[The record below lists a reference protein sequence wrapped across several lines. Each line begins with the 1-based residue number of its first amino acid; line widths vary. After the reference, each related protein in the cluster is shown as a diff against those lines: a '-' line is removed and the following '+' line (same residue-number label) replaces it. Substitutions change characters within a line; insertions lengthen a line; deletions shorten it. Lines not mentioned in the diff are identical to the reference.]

1 MVESVRFKLSTMDST
16 TAVGT
21 PWRFGPTL
29 NSTSPGFKS
38 STVAP
43 TIFPRA
49 GYSIL
54 SYLMFINAI
63 FSVFNNTLVIT
74 VLMKNR
80 TLLNPMNVI
89 ILSLAVSDLMIAL
102 CGSSIVT
109 ITNYHGSFFL
119 GDEFCIF
126 QGFAVNYF
134 GKVLHFYFYIGCL
147 WIMWTELKLLIKKTM
162 FCCCSPKVLKMQV

>member
-134 GKVLHFYFYIGCL
+134 GKVIHFYLFI
-147 WIMWTELKLLIKKTM
+147 
-162 FCCCSPKVLKMQV
+162 